1 MTSSMSP
8 SVMAGENGGGGG
20 PPGGASAR
28 GRRGRGKT
36 QGAPEGRAEGGLAG
50 EERAGSRALGRA
62 DAEPVVSEAPQTFG
76 ERLVVGGHHAALAG
90 RHVLDRMQAEDREV
104 AERADRTI
112 LILGAERVGG
122 ILDDGEAAV
131 SRLGLNRREITGLTR
146 QVDRDDRLRTW
157 RDPRREQGGVQV
169 QGIAADIPEY
179 G

>member
-1 MTSSMSP
+1 
-8 SVMAGENGGGGG
+8 
-20 PPGGASAR
+20 
-28 GRRGRGKT
+28 
-36 QGAPEGRAEGGLAG
+36 
-50 EERAGSRALGRA
+50 
-62 DAEPVVSEAPQTFG
+62 
-76 ERLVVGGHHAALAG
+76 
-90 RHVLDRMQAEDREV
+90 MQAEDREV

-146 QVDRDDRLRTW
+146 KVDRDDRLRTW

-179 G
+179 GTAPEVEHRVRSGDKRQGRGNGLVTGADPSGEARGVQSRGS